1 MLAGAGMTT
10 LLKLENVTKTYVQGG
25 ILPWRRRANE
35 AIKGVDLEV
44 TRGSVMGLVGE
55 SGCGKSTLAKI
66 ILRLEQ
72 ATAGRVIFDG
82 TDITHLSRQGL
93 QPFRRRI
100 QMVFQDANSSL
111 NPRKTVKRLMT
122 EALAQVHVVESTRT
136 ARAGEL
142 LEQVGLSAAVLSRYP
157 HELSG
162 GQKQR
167 MAIARALAMGP
178 DLLVADEPVS
188 SLDVSLQA
196 QIMRLLM
203 DLNKRLG
210 LTMVFI
216 SHDLALVHHIC
227 SDVAVMCAGNIVER
241 GKPAQVLN
249 APEHPYTRSLLA
261 SVPRARF
268 RQAGTAD

>member
-1 MLAGAGMTT
+1 MTT

-25 ILPWRRRANE
+25 LLPWGRRSNE
-35 AIKGVDLEV
+35 AVKGVDLEV

-72 ATAGRVIFDG
+72 ATTGRVIFDG
-82 TDITHLSRQGL
+82 VDITHLSRQGL

-122 EALAQVHVVESTRT
+122 EALAQVHVVESTR
-136 ARAGEL
+136 ASRAGEL
-142 LEQVGLSAAVLSRYP
+142 LEQVGLSAALLGRYP

-203 DLNKRLG
+203 DLNQRLG

-268 RQAGTAD
+268 RRAGAAG

>member
-1 MLAGAGMTT
+1 MTT

-25 ILPWRRRANE
+25 MLPWRRRANE
-35 AIKGVDLEV
+35 AVKGVDLEV

-72 ATAGRVIFDG
+72 ATSGRVIFDG
-82 TDITHLSRQGL
+82 VDVTHLSRQGL

-111 NPRKTVKRLMT
+111 NPRKTVSRLMV
-122 EALAQVHVVESTRT
+122 EALAQVHVVEATRK

-142 LEQVGLSAAVLSRYP
+142 LEQVGLSAALLSRYP

-203 DLNKRLG
+203 DLNQRLG

-216 SHDLALVHHIC
+216 SHDLALVHHLC
-227 SDVAVMCAGNIVER
+227 SDVAVMCAGKIVER
-241 GKPAQVLN
+241 GKPAQVLT

-268 RQAGTAD
+268 RRAGTAAID